1 MRLGRLKESM
11 PVDRV
16 AKIGRAGLTF
26 CRRTFTSRPSV
37 SQSKCSQLNTI
48 NKDTMGKTLKAELE
62 AILQPLDQTHV
73 LRFWDELDAS
83 SQQSLADQIRAIDFE
98 QLKALAGSTGGASK
112 WDELAAKAEVP
123 PAITSEDFANP
134 DSYRAAYDLGDAALK
149 AGKVA
154 MVLVAGGQGS
164 RLGFEHPKG
173 MFPIGPL
180 SDRTLYQMLID
191 QLLARGKQAGKAIP
205 FYIMTSPPTH
215 AETSQFLAENNYF
228 GMNPDD
234 VSIFCQG
241 TMPAVDSDG
250 KLLLSDKGT
259 IFASPDG
266 HGGTLGALKRDGCLD
281 DMKARGIEHVF
292 YGQVDNPLIQAC
304 DPALLGYHIKS
315 GSEMTSQVVRKHDP
329 MLKVGN
335 VVVVDGKTQII
346 EYSDLPEQYAR
357 ATLADGS
364 LKLWAG
370 SIAVHVFERAFL
382 DRTSDQAD
390 ALPFHHAHKKV
401 AFVDSTGTLVK
412 PAENNAT
419 KFERFIFDLLP
430 SASNAIVCEVEP
442 ADGFC
447 AVKNAPPAPSETPQ
461 HVKDAIVAL
470 HTRWLHEA
478 GVKVADGVKV
488 EINPCFALDVDQLK
502 EKLPSGTSITED
514 RYIV

>member
-1 MRLGRLKESM
+1 M
-11 PVDRV
+11 
-16 AKIGRAGLTF
+16 
-26 CRRTFTSRPSV
+26 
-37 SQSKCSQLNTI
+37 
-48 NKDTMGKTLKAELE
+48 KAELE
-62 AILQPLDQTHV
+62 AILQPYDQTHV
-73 LRFWDELDAS
+73 LRFWDELDSAA
-83 SQQSLADQIRAIDFE
+83 QQSLADQIKAIDFE
-98 QLKALAGSTGGASK
+98 QLKTLAGSSGGASK

-123 PAITSEDFANP
+123 PAITADDFANP
-134 DSYRAAYDLGDAALK
+134 ESYQAAYDLGQAALK

-173 MFPIGPL
+173 MFPVGPL
-180 SDRTLYQMLID
+180 SDRTLYNMLID
-191 QLLARGKQAGKAIP
+191 QLLARGKQAGKPIP

-215 AETSQFLAENNYF
+215 AETSQFLADNDYF

-234 VSIFCQG
+234 VTIFCQG

-281 DMKARGIEHVF
+281 DMKSRGIEHVF

-304 DPALLGYHIKS
+304 DPALLGYHIES

-335 VVVVDGKTQII
+335 VVVVDGRTQII
-346 EYSDLPEQYAR
+346 EYSDLPEQYAKQ
-357 ATLADGS
+357 TLPDGS

-370 SIAVHVFERAFL
+370 SIAVHVFERSFL
-382 DRTSDQAD
+382 ERTSDQAD

-401 AFVDSTGTLVK
+401 AFVDSQGTLVK
-412 PAENNAT
+412 PTENNAT

-430 SASNAIVCEVEP
+430 SAKNAIVCEVDP

-470 HTRWLHEA
+470 HTRWLEEA
-478 GVKVADGVKV
+478 GITVADGVKV
-488 EINPCFALDVDQLK
+488 EINPLFALDVNQLK
-502 EKLPSGTSITED
+502 DKLSTEDSITED
-514 RYIV
+514 RYFV

>member
-1 MRLGRLKESM
+1 LKS
-11 PVDRV
+11 
-16 AKIGRAGLTF
+16 
-26 CRRTFTSRPSV
+26 
-37 SQSKCSQLNTI
+37 
-48 NKDTMGKTLKAELE
+48 ELE
-62 AILQPLDQTHV
+62 AILQPHDQGHV
-73 LRFWDELDAS
+73 LQFWDELDAE
-83 SQQSLADQIRAIDFE
+83 SQQNLADQIRAIDFE
-98 QLKALAGSTGGASK
+98 QLKMLAGSTGSASK
-112 WDELAAKAEVP
+112 WDELAAKAQVP
-123 PAITSEDFANP
+123 PAITTADFANP
-134 DSYRAAYDLGDAALK
+134 ESYQAAYKLGHAALK

-191 QLLARGKQAGKAIP
+191 QLLARGQEAGKAIP

-215 AETSQFLAENNYF
+215 AETSQFLADNNYF
-228 GMNPDD
+228 GMKPED
-234 VSIFCQG
+234 VTIFCQG

-266 HGGTLGALKRDGCLD
+266 HGGTLGALKRDGCLA
-281 DMKARGIEHVF
+281 DMNARGIEHVF

-357 ATLADGS
+357 ETLPDGS
-364 LKLWAG
+364 VKLWAG
-370 SIAVHVFERAFL
+370 SIAVHVFERSFL

-401 AFVDSTGTLVK
+401 AFVNSEGASVK
-412 PAENNAT
+412 PTENNAT

-430 SASNAIVCEVEP
+430 SAKNAIVCEVEP

-470 HTRWLHEA
+470 HTRWLKEA
-478 GVKVADGVKV
+478 GVMVADGVKV
-488 EINPCFALDVDQLK
+488 EVNPRFALDVNQLK
-502 EKLPSGTSITED
+502 EKLSADTSITED
-514 RYIV
+514 RYFN

>member
-1 MRLGRLKESM
+1 MK
-11 PVDRV
+11 
-16 AKIGRAGLTF
+16 
-26 CRRTFTSRPSV
+26 
-37 SQSKCSQLNTI
+37 N
-48 NKDTMGKTLKAELE
+48 ELE
-62 AILQPLDQTHV
+62 ALLKPHNQTHV
-73 LRFWDELDAS
+73 LQFWDELDAAA
-83 SQQSLADQIRAIDFE
+83 QQGLADQIRAIDFE
-98 QLKALAGSTGGASK
+98 QLQTLAGSTAAAAK

-123 PAITSEDFANP
+123 PAITADDFANP
-134 DSYRAAYDLGDAALK
+134 ESYQAAHELGRAALA

-180 SDRTLYQMLID
+180 SDRTLYHMLID
-191 QLLARGKQAGKAIP
+191 QLLARGKEAGKAIP

-215 AETSQFLAENNYF
+215 QETSEFLAENNYF
-228 GMNPDD
+228 GMKAED
-234 VSIFCQG
+234 VTIFCQG
-241 TMPAVDSDG
+241 TMPAVDSNG
-250 KLLLSDKGT
+250 KLLLADKST
-259 IFASPDG
+259 IFTSPDG

-346 EYSDLPEQYAR
+346 EYSDLPDQYAKE
-357 ATLADGS
+357 TLPDGN

-370 SIAVHVFERAFL
+370 SIAVHVFERSFL

-401 AFVDSTGTLVK
+401 AFVDSAGELVK
-412 PAENNAT
+412 PNENNAT

-430 SASNAIVCEVEP
+430 SAKNAIVCEVDP

-447 AVKNAPPAPSETPQ
+447 AVKNAPPAPSETAQ
-461 HVKDAIVAL
+461 HVKDAVVAL
-470 HTRWLHEA
+470 HTRWLTEA
-478 GVKVADGVKV
+478 GATVADGVKV
-488 EINPCFALDVDQLK
+488 EINPLFALDVGQLK
-502 EKLPSGTSITED
+502 AKLPAGTVVDSD
-514 RYIV
+514 RYFA